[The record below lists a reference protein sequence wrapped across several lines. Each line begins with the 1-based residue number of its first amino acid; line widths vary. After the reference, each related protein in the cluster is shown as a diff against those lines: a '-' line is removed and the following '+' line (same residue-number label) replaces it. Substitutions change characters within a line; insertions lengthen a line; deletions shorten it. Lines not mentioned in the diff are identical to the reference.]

1 MFSASDKKKD
11 LFFFAALFAVA
22 GLIVM
27 LKHGFVCIFLYM
39 AAIWLFSLAMAMKR
53 DGGKEDA
60 DVTEQTED
68 DSASQ
73 FQKAAPETASSLTES
88 LKLPPEVYKNNAEIA
103 EQTESDSVSQAQE
116 AAPEQ
121 AQEAVPEQAQAAAP
135 ETASSSTKSLR
146 RLSETYYDSIGN
158 RFDAKYHY
166 GFIPYDGT
174 CDLSL
179 MTPVEFE
186 LGDSVVNVVAD
197 GELCGS
203 FPHKKYYDMITDW
216 KRRAEPF
223 LAQIDG
229 ENPNTLEICFFKP
242 HPSLEDYKSRQI
254 ESRVYKLLGTT
265 KAEYEAYASCAEIDE
280 EFDVTY
286 DILSER
292 YETCAGYLPKDVDN
306 FLDGDDSVGFVESV
320 DINSNGTPIIKLR
333 VFRSKL

>member
-53 DGGKEDA
+53 DSGKEDT
-60 DVTEQTED
+60 DV
-68 DSASQ
+68 
-73 FQKAAPETASSLTES
+73 
-88 LKLPPEVYKNNAEIA
+88 A
-103 EQTESDSVSQAQE
+103 EQTEIGSVSQAQE
-116 AAPEQ
+116 AS
-121 AQEAVPEQAQAAAP
+121 PEQAQAAAP
-135 ETASSSTKSLR
+135 ETASSSKSLR

-229 ENPNTLEICFFKP
+229 ENPNTLEICFYKP
-242 HPSLEDYKSRQI
+242 HPTLEDYRFRQI

-333 VFRSKL
+333 IFRSKL